1 MFRAHSDACL
11 PQSGVDPKLVDL
23 LLGGELVDD
32 QALKSHVYCVLL
44 KCKMISKDGKLQKA
58 AILGKMAN
66 RADGKNDTKV
76 YKIRFSNVEIIH
88 ESIETMYGYAHD
100 LP

>member
-11 PQSGVDPKLVDL
+11 AQSGVDQKLVEL
-23 LLGGELVDD
+23 LLSGELVDD
-32 QALKSHVYCVLL
+32 PALKSHVYCVLL

-66 RADGKNDTKV
+66 RAEGKNDTKV
-76 YKIRFSNVEIIH
+76 CEVRFSDV
-88 ESIETMYGYAHD
+88 
-100 LP
+100 

>member
-1 MFRAHSDACL
+1 MGKEEKAMFRAHSDACL
-11 PQSGVDPKLVDL
+11 TQSGVDPKLVDL

-76 YKIRFSNVEIIH
+76 FKINFSFI
-88 ESIETMYGYAHD
+88 
-100 LP
+100 